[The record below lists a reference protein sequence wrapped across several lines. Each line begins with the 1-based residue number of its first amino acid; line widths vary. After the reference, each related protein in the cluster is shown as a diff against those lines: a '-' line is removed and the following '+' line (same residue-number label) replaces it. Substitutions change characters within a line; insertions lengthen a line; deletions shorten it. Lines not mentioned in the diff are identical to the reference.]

1 MWLYLPTSCRSAL
14 AAGVWTSGS
23 DSLYQALEQSCMWR
37 TKSRPAASWSR
48 IWKRNDWTQ
57 RLFGQTY
64 SPSTASRGVES
75 WIGSLAATRA
85 SRSVTQASDLE
96 PMTHAT
102 SGLTSPESSQMSLPG
117 FASSRTSV
125 LICDLDSVKSPE
137 TFKAWATRL
146 RQHCLQR
153 RKSVLLTAG
162 NDCSSLPWQTP
173 NAAAEAPNL
182 GSNIKRGPK
191 SLLAQAQAAWP
202 TATSN
207 MHTGA
212 GTQGRNGGMNLQ
224 TATAQWATP
233 TSRDWKD
240 GSDPSSAVATN
251 SLLGRQA
258 PRTQMH
264 GDECSQSGQTSRR
277 RLNYRFVTWL
287 MGWPEGWVEL
297 TSYTSSETASSPNK
311 PLTPCTY

>member
-14 AAGVWTSGS
+14 AAVGSTSGS
-23 DSLYQALEQSCMWR
+23 DSLFQTLERSATWK

-57 RLFGQTY
+57 RLFGLTY
-64 SPSTASRGVES
+64 SPSTASHGVES
-75 WIGSLAATRA
+75 WIGSLADTRVSLSATLANA
-85 SRSVTQASDLE
+85 SELTT
-96 PMTHAT
+96 PAT

-125 LICDLDSVKSPE
+125 LICDSDSVKSPE

-191 SLLAQAQAAWP
+191 SLLAQAVELHSRLR
-202 TATSN
+202 T
-207 MHTGA
+207 
-212 GTQGRNGGMNLQ
+212 GTQTDGGR
-224 TATAQWATP
+224 
-233 TSRDWKD
+233 
-240 GSDPSSAVATN
+240 
-251 SLLGRQA
+251 
-258 PRTQMH
+258 
-264 GDECSQSGQTSRR
+264 C
-277 RLNYRFVTWL
+277 RLVLNPLFVTAL
-287 MGWPEGWVEL
+287 MGLPDGWVDR
-297 TSYTSSETASSPNK
+297 TSSTSSVTASSPSK
-311 PLTPCTY
+311 RPTHCDY